1 MICFFDDVLFLL
13 AVDDENAN
21 IDIGED
27 GCMPRAIADC
37 CEWYCDG
44 DCDCDAGVDEIGEDE
59 GEDEDGYDL
68 VDVDTE
74 TPDNTDEEG
83 DDDVSILDVFSFT
96 ARCGFA
102 GLTDQQMTVLIF
114 SVWHC
119 YGRNWC
125 NWFWQWCGRLLT

>member
-1 MICFFDDVLFLL
+1 MLLVMLWFVFFDDVLFLL
-13 AVDDENAN
+13 VVDDENAN

-27 GCMPRAIADC
+27 DCMPRAIADC

-44 DCDCDAGVDEIGEDE
+44 DCDCDPGVDENGEDE

-83 DDDVSILDVFSFT
+83 DEDVSMLDLFSFMD
-96 ARCGFA
+96 RCGVCGVDWSADDCLVFFR
-102 GLTDQQMTVLIF
+102 LT
-114 SVWHC
+114 
-119 YGRNWC
+119 
-125 NWFWQWCGRLLT
+125 LLRKELM